1 MRVPAGCITK
11 PAGSRFYYAGEAR
24 FAPTGPQRVGTGAM
38 FYHNGGRYEG
48 NWMGD
53 VQSNLG
59 WSLTP
64 GGEIYVGKW
73 AAGERNGCGLLV
85 GSDGDVYYGQFRQD
99 ACSGW
104 GVQQTVDWD
113 ETGETIKKGRWELG
127 KHTLKRFRGGVA
139 YYVQADKEL
148 PQKEEEQVLRAVADA
163 QTHVPIAIGQV
174 QSAFR
179 AQMRAEDAQLRAMA
193 ELDEAADDGTAKE
206 LRAFHSKS
214 EASAV
219 ESLAGARGRAES
231 GAYLDMAN
239 ASIQAGIVEHRIAMA
254 KLLPRNYKYW
264 RNHADVAQ
272 QRVEDLRQNLRNLRK
287 LAFSQRHKLREA
299 GMVSAAE
306 LAAYEAAQLS
316 KAGLSPKKN
325 VRGSVAFADSRV
337 QQTKPQRSVKV
348 KAKQAAARRQAMR
361 SSRDSVASRL
371 SATQSQRWSAKGHDV
386 GTVDSNASSRLGLA
400 SDHQRRR
407 SVRSVRSVSSQPSV
421 LPRRSVAGELATDQ
435 QRRRSTRISRA
446 SQRSLDLRT
455 QQQRRGT
462 LTATGQSRE
471 VQRLTRKLN
480 RNARRAANR
489 NRRGTKFAVA
499 VQEAVEFELDSG
511 KLQFRAAASPPVKA
525 VPEESESSLRSSS
538 ARSGG
543 VVHNTN
549 NGGAHQQAQRQRRV
563 GMAGSDDEDEPPP
576 IMHPFINN

>member
-1 MRVPAGCITK
+1 
-11 PAGSRFYYAGEAR
+11 
-24 FAPTGPQRVGTGAM
+24 
-38 FYHNGGRYEG
+38 
-48 NWMGD
+48 
-53 VQSNLG
+53 
-59 WSLTP
+59 
-64 GGEIYVGKW
+64 
-73 AAGERNGCGLLV
+73 
-85 GSDGDVYYGQFRQD
+85 
-99 ACSGW
+99 
-104 GVQQTVDWD
+104 
-113 ETGETIKKGRWELG
+113 
-127 KHTLKRFRGGVA
+127 
-139 YYVQADKEL
+139 
-148 PQKEEEQVLRAVADA
+148 
-163 QTHVPIAIGQV
+163 
-174 QSAFR
+174 
-179 AQMRAEDAQLRAMA
+179 MRAEDAQMRAMA

-239 ASIQAGIVEHRIAMA
+239 ASIQGMQLLVRPCFWFATPLGDRVRLPESVLFSIVMCCHSWHRGAPHCHGKVAAPQLQVLEEPRGCCTAARGRLAA
-254 KLLPRNYKYW
+254 KPAESAQARVLTAAQAARGRHGFGTSQSPAVISTVVLQPTTPGCVLPK
-264 RNHADVAQ
+264 Q
-272 QRVEDLRQNLRNLRK
+272 
-287 LAFSQRHKLREA
+287 
-299 GMVSAAE
+299 AAE

-325 VRGSVAFADSRV
+325 VRGSVTFADSRV
-337 QQTKPQRSVKV
+337 QQAKPQRSVNDKS
-348 KAKQAAARRQAMR
+348 KRAAARRQAMR

-371 SATQSQRWSAKGHDV
+371 SATQSQRWSAKGHAV
-386 GTVDSNASSRLGLA
+386 GTVDSNPSNRLGLA

-435 QRRRSTRISRA
+435 QRRRSTRFSRA

-455 QQQRRGT
+455 QQQRRGS

-480 RNARRAANR
+480 RHARRAANR

-511 KLQFRAAASPPVKA
+511 KLEFRAAMSPPVKA
-525 VPEESESSLRSSS
+525 VPEESESSLRSRSS

-549 NGGAHQQAQRQRRV
+549 HGGVHLQTQQQRDGV
-563 GMAGSDDEDEPPP
+563 AGSDDEDEPPP

>member
-1 MRVPAGCITK
+1 
-11 PAGSRFYYAGEAR
+11 
-24 FAPTGPQRVGTGAM
+24 
-38 FYHNGGRYEG
+38 
-48 NWMGD
+48 
-53 VQSNLG
+53 
-59 WSLTP
+59 
-64 GGEIYVGKW
+64 
-73 AAGERNGCGLLV
+73 
-85 GSDGDVYYGQFRQD
+85 
-99 ACSGW
+99 
-104 GVQQTVDWD
+104 
-113 ETGETIKKGRWELG
+113 
-127 KHTLKRFRGGVA
+127 
-139 YYVQADKEL
+139 
-148 PQKEEEQVLRAVADA
+148 
-163 QTHVPIAIGQV
+163 
-174 QSAFR
+174 
-179 AQMRAEDAQLRAMA
+179 
-193 ELDEAADDGTAKE
+193 
-206 LRAFHSKS
+206 
-214 EASAV
+214 
-219 ESLAGARGRAES
+219 
-231 GAYLDMAN
+231 
-239 ASIQAGIVEHRIAMA
+239 MA

-264 RNHADVAQ
+264 KNHADVAQ

-299 GMVSAAE
+299 GMVSVRPNRAVISTVALQPTTPGCVLPKQAAE

-325 VRGSVAFADSRV
+325 VRGSVTFADSRV
-337 QQTKPQRSVKV
+337 QQAKPQRSVNDKS
-348 KAKQAAARRQAMR
+348 KRAAARRQAMR

-371 SATQSQRWSAKGHDV
+371 SATQSQRWSAKGHAV
-386 GTVDSNASSRLGLA
+386 GTVDSNPSNRLGLA

-435 QRRRSTRISRA
+435 QRRRSTRFSRA

-455 QQQRRGT
+455 QQQRRGS

-480 RNARRAANR
+480 RHARRAANR

-511 KLQFRAAASPPVKA
+511 KLEFRAAMSPPVKA
-525 VPEESESSLRSSS
+525 VPEESESSLRSRSS

-549 NGGAHQQAQRQRRV
+549 NGGVHQQAQQQRDGV
-563 GMAGSDDEDEPPP
+563 AGSDDEDEPPP